1 LAQAG
6 VPRKPVVR
14 KNGFRMPSPTLL
26 ILGAGYTGQ
35 AFARLLAGKAWR
47 IKGTSR
53 SETGADELRGLGIEG
68 MVLAAED
75 FTSALLD
82 DVDAL
87 LISVPPDDQGDPFA
101 RRLTGKPNRL
111 RWIGYLSTTGVYGD
125 TGGAWVDEAA
135 PPNPSNARGR
145 RRVLA
150 EGQWLGFGKK
160 HGIATQV
167 FRLPGIYGP
176 GRSALD
182 DVRAGKARRIDKPG
196 QVFSRVHVA
205 DIAATLAASL
215 ERPNVGAIYN
225 VADDLP
231 APSADVVAYACQL
244 LGVEPPPL
252 IPYAEIEAS
261 LSPMGREFYADTR
274 RVKNERIKREL
285 GVTLVYPTYREGLR
299 GIFEDERALNRTR
312 PRL

>member
-1 LAQAG
+1 
-6 VPRKPVVR
+6 
-14 KNGFRMPSPTLL
+14 MPSQSLL

-35 AFARLLAGKAWR
+35 VFARLLAGKAWR

-53 SETGADELRGLGIEG
+53 SAEGADELRSLGIEG
-68 MVLAAED
+68 MVLAAEN
-75 FTSALLD
+75 FTPALLD
-82 DVDAL
+82 DVDAV
-87 LISVPPDDQGDPFA
+87 LISVPPDDQGDVFA
-101 RRLTGKPNRL
+101 RQLTARPNRL

-125 TGGAWVDEAA
+125 TGGAWVDETA
-135 PPNPSNARGR
+135 PPNPSNARGK

-150 EGQWLGFGKK
+150 ESQWLGFGRQ

-196 QVFSRVHVA
+196 QVFSRIHVE
-205 DIAATLAASL
+205 DIAATLMASL
-215 ERPNVGAIYN
+215 ERPNGGAIYN

-231 APSADVVAYACQL
+231 APSADVVAYACEL
-244 LGVEPPPL
+244 LDTEPPPL

-285 GVTLVYPTYREGLR
+285 GVTLIYPTYREGLR
-299 GIFEDERALNRTR
+299 AIFEDERALNRTR

>member
-1 LAQAG
+1 
-6 VPRKPVVR
+6 
-14 KNGFRMPSPTLL
+14 MPSSTLL

-35 AFARLLAGKAWR
+35 ALARLLAGKAWQ

-53 SETGADELRGLGIEG
+53 SEIGAEELRSLGIEG
-68 MVLAAED
+68 AVLAAEN
-75 FTSALLD
+75 FTAAPLD

-87 LISVPPDDQGDPFA
+87 LVSVPPDDRGDLFA
-101 RRLTGKPNRL
+101 HRLTGKPKRL

-125 TGGAWVDEAA
+125 TGGAWVDETA

-150 EGQWLGFGKK
+150 ESQWLDFGREY
-160 HGIATQV
+160 GIATQI

-182 DVRAGKARRIDKPG
+182 EVRAGKARRIDKPG
-196 QVFSRVHVA
+196 QVFSRVHVS

-215 ERPNVGAIYN
+215 ERPAAGAIYN

-231 APSADVVAYACQL
+231 APSADV
-244 LGVEPPPL
+244 
-252 IPYAEIEAS
+252 
-261 LSPMGREFYADTR
+261 
-274 RVKNERIKREL
+274 
-285 GVTLVYPTYREGLR
+285 
-299 GIFEDERALNRTR
+299 
-312 PRL
+312 

>member
-1 LAQAG
+1 LAQA
-6 VPRKPVVR
+6 VAERK
-14 KNGFRMPSPTLL
+14 KSEDRMPSQTLL
-26 ILGAGYTGQ
+26 ILGAGYT
-35 AFARLLAGKAWR
+35 ARTLARLLAGKSWR

-53 SETGADELRGLGIEG
+53 SAEGAAGLAKHGIEG
-68 MVLAAED
+68 LTVTPD
-75 FTSALLD
+75 TFDPRLLD
-82 DVDAL
+82 GVDAL

-101 RRLTGKPNRL
+101 RQLSRAP

-125 TGGAWVDEAA
+125 TGGAWVDETAA
-135 PPNPSNARGR
+135 PNPSNARGH

-150 EGQWLGFGKK
+150 ERQWLGFGA
-160 HGIATQV
+160 HI

-196 QVFSRVHVA
+196 QVFSRIHVD

-215 ERPNVGAIYN
+215 DRPNPGAIYN

-231 APSADVVAYACQL
+231 SPSSDVVAYACEL
-244 LGVEPPPL
+244 LGVTPPPL
-252 IPYAEIEAS
+252 VPYAEIEPT

-285 GVTLVYPTYREGLR
+285 GVTLAYPTYREGLR
-299 GIFEDERALNRTR
+299 GILEREKR
-312 PRL
+312 